1 MSLCII
7 YSTITVSNA
16 NSNKY
21 TVTRKIVHLPD
32 HRAHRDLGLDESEFT
47 KSVLFCMFY
56 FILGHITSVNN
67 VVVTGLY
74 LFKKSTHTSES
85 SHGHLR

>member
-21 TVTRKIVHLPD
+21 TVTRKIVHLP
-32 HRAHRDLGLDESEFT
+32 LPQNQ
-47 KSVLFCMFY
+47 FY
-56 FILGHITSVNN
+56 FLFFILLGHITSVNN
-67 VVVTGLY
+67 VVVTVLY
-74 LFKKSTHTSES
+74 L
-85 SHGHLR
+85 LRALHRRIIVYRIL